1 MKANMPRVKAVIWDF
16 FTVSEDSDKFASCS
30 ICKDLVSRG
39 GSCVKSFNTTNLIDH
54 LKKKHPGDY
63 VDYEEKKKIRNLKEM
78 EKKKERTAFRQL
90 TMLEAETKVKVW
102 DINDPHAMRIHKLV
116 GEMIATDNQPFQSF
130 MTLDLIVSLKHWNQG
145 MCYLVENISRKVLYH
160 TAKTEV

>member
-1 MKANMPRVKAVIWDF
+1 MPRVKAIIWDF
-16 FTVSEDSDKFASCS
+16 FTVSKDSDKFASCS

-63 VDYEEKKKIRNLKEM
+63 VDYEEKKIRELKEM
-78 EKKKERTAFRQL
+78 EKKKEQTAFRQF

-102 DINDPHAMRIHKLV
+102 DINDPHAMCIHKLV
-116 GEMIATDNQPFQSF
+116 GEMIATDNQPFSVVHDTGF
-130 MTLDLIVSLKHWNQG
+130 NRLIKTLEPR
-145 MCYLVENISRKVLYH
+145 YVLPSQ
-160 TAKTEV
+160 KSKPS